1 MSRILHQAAHSIALA
16 INFVFCGE
24 YDEVF
29 TAKTAAREVTIY
41 AEAFL
46 RIGSMVVHITEDVT
60 LDESDLDE
68 GVAFAASTAYY
79 IYVCIPESGSSP
91 EYAISTRDTYP
102 TGWTDETSRIVG
114 GFTTD
119 GAGDIDVS
127 TLWDLYEK
135 GVWIAEAIGTA
146 KGDLI
151 VFTSAGVP
159 ARLGVGSPGQK
170 LIPDPAESSGMKWS
184 YIPAETKTDDY
195 TITAADLG
203 KSLRMSAATAKTFS
217 LPSVGASEDGA
228 RITLMKIGAGQ
239 VTVDAAD
246 SDTIW
251 DSSAGGT
258 IYNDVAAETRAM
270 VTLEYV
276 HSVAKWVIVEIFG
289 TWKTT

>member
-46 RIGSMVVHITEDVT
+46 RIGSMVVHITEDVA

-91 EYAISTRDTYP
+91 EYVISTRDTYP

-119 GAGDIDVS
+119 GAEDIAES
-127 TLWDLYEK
+127 TLWDLYDL
-135 GVWIAEAIGTA
+135 GVYIANSIGTA

-151 VFTSAGVP
+151 VFSGASIP
-159 ARLGVGSPGQK
+159 ARLGIGSPGQT
-170 LIPDPAESSGMKWS
+170 LVPDPAESSGMKWS
-184 YIPAETKTDDY
+184 FGPAEIKTDDY
-195 TITAADLG
+195 NMTTNDLG
-203 KSLRMSAATAKTFS
+203 KTFFMNAATAKTLS
-217 LPSVGASEDGA
+217 LPSMGASEDGA
-228 RITLMKIGAGQ
+228 MVTLGKIGAGK
-239 VTVDAAD
+239 TSAKAAD
-246 SDTIW
+246 TDTIW

-258 IYNDVAAETRAM
+258 IYADVAGETWAM
-270 VTLEYV
+270 ITLKYV
-276 HSVAKWVIVEIFG
+276 HVITKWIPCSPFG
-289 TWKTT
+289 TWRTT